1 MVNFKLKIAEITVQI
16 NALFEST
23 KTFCENYLTDSEPD
37 FSIEITEDD
46 IKFEREKSR
55 ECDLKNGRN
64 IARFSDSYL
73 ETLAVYRKIA
83 EELPFFDAFL
93 LHGSA
98 ISVDSKGYI
107 FTAKSGT
114 GKSTHTNF
122 YRVNFGD
129 RVLVVN
135 DDKPIIRIIDNKVYV
150 CGTPWSGKNNLDN
163 NIMVELNGLCSL
175 KRGKENEIHEITATE
190 ILEVVL
196 AQSYRPMK
204 IESMSKFLSVLSV
217 FLERVRVYE
226 LACNTDPSAATVSF
240 NGMNK

>member
-1 MVNFKLKIAEITVQI
+1 MVNFKIKVAEITIEI
-16 NALFEST
+16 NAIFEST
-23 KTFCENYLTDSEPD
+23 KSFCENYLTDSKAD
-37 FSIEITEDD
+37 FFVKITEDD
-46 IKFEREKSR
+46 IKFEREKSMQN
-55 ECDLKNGRN
+55 DLKNGKEV
-64 IARFSDSYL
+64 AKFSDSYL

-98 ISVDSKGYI
+98 VSVDSKGYI

-114 GKSTHTNF
+114 GKSTHTSF
-122 YRVNFGD
+122 YRVNFGE
-129 RVLVVN
+129 RVIVVN

-175 KRGKENEIHEITATE
+175 KRGSVNKIREITAAK
-190 ILEVVL
+190 ILEVIL
-196 AQSYRPMK
+196 AQSYRPQK
-204 IESMSKFLSVLSV
+204 IESMSRFLSVLSV
-217 FLERVRVYE
+217 FLEKVRVYE
-226 LACNTDPSAATVSF
+226 LACNKDPSAATVSF

>member
-1 MVNFKLKIAEITVQI
+1 MVNFMIKVAGITVEI
-16 NALFEST
+16 NAIFEST
-23 KTFCENYLTDSEPD
+23 KEFCQNYLTNSEAD
-37 FSIEITEDD
+37 FAIEITQED
-46 IKFEREKSR
+46 IEFESKKSR
-55 ECDLKNGRN
+55 QTDLNNGKSVVE
-64 IARFSDSYL
+64 FSNSYL

-98 ISVDSKGYI
+98 VSVDSKGYI

-114 GKSTHTNF
+114 GKSTHTNL

-129 RVLVVN
+129 RVVVVN

-150 CGTPWSGKNNLDN
+150 CGTPWSGKSNLDN
-163 NIMVELNGLCSL
+163 NIMVELNGLCAL
-175 KRGKENEIHEITATE
+175 KRGEENEIHEITAAE
-190 ILEVVL
+190 MLEVVL
-196 AQSYRPMK
+196 SQSYRPAK
-204 IESMSKFLSVLSV
+204 INSMSKFLSVLSV
-217 FLERVRVYE
+217 FLEKVRVYQ